1 MNNISVL
8 DSNII
13 MFKQVLREGTPP
25 PRIICVIIY
34 LLNYILMY
42 ATSYKSLLTRTISR
56 YQWELYIYIYTH
68 KNYHSS
74 YIISTEY
81 RGIHFRLKLIVLH
94 VCYFHNGPE
103 VETIKRCEQL
113 SNKINLVLAEKKCKI
128 ELWRMFPVKVFK
140 KKTNKLYFQDT
151 CNSLVLRK
159 SF

>member
-1 MNNISVL
+1 
-8 DSNII
+8 

-25 PRIICVIIY
+25 PPPYYLCYHLFTELYIDVCYIIQITINT
-34 LLNYILMY
+34 NYIAL
-42 ATSYKSLLTRTISR
+42 SVRT
-56 YQWELYIYIYTH
+56 IYIYTH

-103 VETIKRCEQL
+103 VEKIKRCEQL

-128 ELWRMFPVKVFK
+128 EL
-140 KKTNKLYFQDT
+140 
-151 CNSLVLRK
+151 
-159 SF
+159 